1 MSSLLLSVTKVGI
14 LSAVF
19 IGMEHVFTL
28 LYVNVSHFK
37 LLFLLDTLD
46 FSAPTAHIPNPLDCR
61 QMPGLVTSSQIYVQT
76 DGNGDTDIPPTS
88 SPVLTPRKLCSFPRW
103 CQWLMTQGFILITSQ
118 ICVI

>member
-1 MSSLLLSVTKVGI
+1 MSSLLSVTKVGI

-61 QMPGLVTSSQIYVQT
+61 QMTGLVTSSLIYVKT
-76 DGNGDTDIPPTS
+76 DGSGDTDIPPAS